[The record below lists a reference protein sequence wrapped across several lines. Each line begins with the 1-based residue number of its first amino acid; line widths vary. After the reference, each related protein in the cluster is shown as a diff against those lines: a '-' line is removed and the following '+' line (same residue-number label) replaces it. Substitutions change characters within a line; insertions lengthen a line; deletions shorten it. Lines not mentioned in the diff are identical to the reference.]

1 MMENK
6 KLCLAILDM
15 NNGAPNQGLR
25 CIEEIVQKYSD
36 TIDYKIFDVRQKNEI
51 PNTSFDVY
59 ISSGG
64 PGSPLEK
71 EDWRKPYLEL
81 MQSLWDMNRADPLVK
96 KHVFFICY
104 SFQVICDYFELG
116 EIKPRRSTSFGILR
130 VHKTQNGK
138 KDIILKGLPD
148 PYFAVDSRDFQLI
161 QPKLKVFKAHGAKI
175 LSLEKIRTHVEL
187 ERAIMAV
194 RFSDEF
200 VGTQY
205 HPEAEPISME
215 AHFKKDENK
224 QKVIESFGEEKYN
237 QMMYRMNHPDKLE
250 LTYNTIIPGFLNKAL
265 EPKPVKK
272 LHKTLA

>member
-6 KLCLAILDM
+6 KMRLAILDM

-25 CIEEIVQKYSD
+25 CIEEIVQKYRN
-36 TIDYKIFDVRQKNEI
+36 TIDYKIFDVRQKSEI
-51 PNTSFDVY
+51 PDTSFDVY

-71 EDWRKPYLEL
+71 EGWRKPYLEL
-81 MQSLWDMNRADPLVK
+81 MQSLWNMNRADPLVK

-116 EIKPRRSTSFGILR
+116 AIKPRKSTSFGILR
-130 VHKTQNGK
+130 VHKTPNGK
-138 KDIILKGLPD
+138 KDLILKGLPD

-161 QPKLKVFKAHGAKI
+161 QPRLKVFKEHGAKI
-175 LSLEKIRTHVEL
+175 LSLEKIRTHVEY

-194 RFSDEF
+194 RFSEEF

-205 HPEAEPISME
+205 HPEAEPVSME
-215 AHFKKDENK
+215 AHFRKEDNK
-224 QKVIESFGEEKYN
+224 QKVIESFGEDKYN
-237 QMMYRMNHPDKLE
+237 QMMKRMNHPEKLE
-250 LTYNTIIPGFLNKAL
+250 LTYNTILPKFIENAL
-265 EPKPVKK
+265 KQKSTKVKIQ
-272 LHKTLA
+272 